1 MNKHIS
7 CLIPFCLTACQTTHV
22 STQPDALSLVDQLL
36 DAQLVKIQVEHKSL
50 ALASGLNF
58 HPLKTSQPVTV
69 QKAQLTPSVKSL
81 PTPKSL
87 LPKPVT
93 ANPQPANIPNVS
105 FTGEA
110 DPLPGLVSKAG
121 NKQSL
126 DNALGV
132 IIPSGWTTVK
142 STRLK
147 SGFKTLV
154 SWTAGDQWPHT
165 LSKLARENKLQVT
178 IQWASRQVLI
188 DLADT
193 QQGTKTVTSNPWA
206 QPKLLTK
213 PAMPTLPTKPAAPD
227 KSKPSLM
234 ATQKGS
240 IQKASLPPP
249 QPTKKIWR
257 AETGTTLKDAI
268 FTWAAETTCDSNPDK
283 KWTVAWVTTTNY
295 RIDAPLQFNGTW
307 RDALNQVFTL
317 YFKASVPLYAGTN
330 SAQCVLKVDDKPVVD
345 DKTVH

>member
-1 MNKHIS
+1 MNKPIT
-7 CLIPFCLTACQTTHV
+7 CLIPLCLTACQTTHV
-22 STQPDALSLVDQLL
+22 SSQPDALSLVDQLL
-36 DAQLVKIQVEHKSL
+36 GAQLVKIQIEQKSL

-58 HPLKTSQPVTV
+58 QPLKTSQPVAV

-81 PTPKSL
+81 PAPNSL
-87 LPKPVT
+87 LPKPVIT
-93 ANPQPANIPNVS
+93 NSQPAKIPNVS

-110 DPLPGLVSKAG
+110 SSLPGLVSKAG

-142 STRLK
+142 SARLK

-154 SWTAGDQWPHT
+154 SWSAGDQWPHT

-178 IQWASRQVLI
+178 IQWASRQVLV

-193 QQGTKTVTSNPWA
+193 QQETKPVVSNPWA
-206 QPKLLTK
+206 QPKLLSTPATPAK
-213 PAMPTLPTKPAAPD
+213 PADPD
-227 KSKPSLM
+227 KSKASLLT
-234 ATQKGS
+234 TQKAS
-240 IQKASLPPP
+240 TQKASLPPP
-249 QPTKKIWR
+249 QPTRKIWR

-268 FTWAAETTCDSNPDK
+268 FTWAAETTCEANPGK

-295 RIDAPLQFNGTW
+295 RIDAPLQFSGTW

-317 YFKASVPLYAGTN
+317 YLKASVPLYAGTN
-330 SAQCVLKVDDKPVVD
+330 TAQCVLKVDDKPVVD
-345 DKTVH
+345 DKTVR

>member
-1 MNKHIS
+1 MNKHIT
-7 CLIPFCLTACQTTHV
+7 CLIPLCLTACQTTHV
-22 STQPDALSLVDQLL
+22 SSQPDALSLVDQLL
-36 DAQLVKIQVEHKSL
+36 DAQLVKIEIEQKSL

-58 HPLKTSQPVTV
+58 KPLKTNQPVTV

-81 PTPKSL
+81 PAPKSL
-87 LPKPVT
+87 LPKPVIAT
-93 ANPQPANIPNVS
+93 PQPAKIPNVS

-110 DPLPGLVSKAG
+110 DSLPGLVSKAG

-142 STRLK
+142 SARLK
-147 SGFKTLV
+147 SGFKTPV

-165 LSKLARENKLQVT
+165 LSKLARHNKLQVN

-193 QQGTKTVTSNPWA
+193 QQQTKPVVSNPWA
-206 QPKLLTK
+206 QPKLLTM
-213 PAMPTLPTKPAAPD
+213 PAMPAKPADPD
-227 KSKPSLM
+227 KSKTSLLI
-234 ATQKGS
+234 TQKGS
-240 IQKASLPPP
+240 TQKASLPPP
-249 QPTKKIWR
+249 QPARKIWR
-257 AETGTTLKDAI
+257 AETGITLKDAI
-268 FTWAAETTCDSNPDK
+268 FTWAAETTCEANPGK

-295 RIDAPLQFNGTW
+295 RIDAPLQFSGTW

-317 YFKASVPLYAGTN
+317 YLKASVPLYAGTN
-330 SAQCVLKVDDKPVVD
+330 TAQCVLKVDDKPVVD
-345 DKTVH
+345 DKTVR